1 MKRTTDHRCIP
12 RKPVRRVLMAMLA
25 VIYVL
30 VGFGGEISCAEES
43 LTTEVSYDISALPDQ
58 ADQSSKNTKVV
69 VEHCYT
75 CAPLTIP
82 AAIQIALPVSVSVHR
97 SLSNDPIIVV
107 EKRLLDPPP
116 PKS

>member
-12 RKPVRRVLMAMLA
+12 RRPVRRVLVAMLA
-25 VIYVL
+25 AIYVL
-30 VGFGGEISCAEES
+30 VGEISCAEES
-43 LTTEVSYDISALPDQ
+43 LTTEVSYDISALPGQ